1 MSAFSDDVY
10 IILDCWI
17 IRIDIEFYFC
27 TQQVGFRQTIQIP
40 ISNTAIRSSFQT
52 IIGFLSLIDDI
63 IQAEN
68 VMRDVIPT
76 TNSVRTH
83 QISLA
88 GNKFIFLTVII
99 IFCVKLNILPK
110 EFRIRIITFQVFH
123 VHPVSRFCTMPQI
136 GLIHFTINSPQIVLI
151 ESGSTECRYT
161 TSQSTHIIIFFT
173 IFTIFASIV
182 E

>member
-68 VMRDVIPT
+68 ER
-76 TNSVRTH
+76 
-83 QISLA
+83 
-88 GNKFIFLTVII
+88 LTD
-99 IFCVKLNILPK
+99 
-110 EFRIRIITFQVFH
+110 
-123 VHPVSRFCTMPQI
+123 
-136 GLIHFTINSPQIVLI
+136 
-151 ESGSTECRYT
+151 
-161 TSQSTHIIIFFT
+161 
-173 IFTIFASIV
+173 
-182 E
+182 